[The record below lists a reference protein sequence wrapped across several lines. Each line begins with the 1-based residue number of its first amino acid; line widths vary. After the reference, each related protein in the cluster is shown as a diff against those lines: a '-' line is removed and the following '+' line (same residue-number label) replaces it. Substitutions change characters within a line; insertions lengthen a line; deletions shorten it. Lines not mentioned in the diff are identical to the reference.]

1 MSIFRRIN
9 IGNMYNYYRTSNAQ
23 IIGKRE
29 FQCNYISSVYN
40 KRGNF
45 LAVLSDGTIDH
56 PNGCIAA
63 EIAAEYCIKAF
74 VDKNCADKGQFLY
87 KTAIGASKH
96 IRNEIYLGKTPRVS
110 LTLLLFEG
118 KTIHY
123 FNVGANRIYIYD
135 GVNELPLTNDSRSA
149 FDLGEFNLF
158 SKDTVAIFS
167 RGLHVNLIDRERLNI
182 LNNETR
188 IYDKAMAIVETV
200 NKKNI
205 VNQNN
210 ATALLVE
217 VKV

>member
-9 IGNMYNYYRTSNAQ
+9 IGNMYDYYRTSNAQ

-40 KRGNF
+40 KHGNF
-45 LAVLSDGTIDH
+45 LSVLSDGTIDH

-63 EIAAEYCIKAF
+63 KIAAEYCIGAF
-74 VDKNCADKGQFLY
+74 INNNCTDKSQFLY

-96 IRNEIYLGKTPRVS
+96 IRSEIYLDKIPRVS
-110 LTLLLFEG
+110 LTLALFEG
-118 KTIHY
+118 KTVYY

-149 FDLGEFNLF
+149 FDIGEFNLF

-167 RGLHVNLIDRERLNI
+167 KGLHVNLIARERI
-182 LNNETR
+182 GIFNNE
-188 IYDKAMAIVETV
+188 IKINDKAMAIVETV

-217 VKV
+217 VKI